1 MQRPAYPANEIARLK
16 DLFSHELLDTA
27 PDEFLDSVT
36 HLAQKVFHVKTVLI
50 SLIDANRQWFKSRQG
65 LDASET
71 PRDISF
77 CGHVILQDEIFEI
90 SDALEDQRFAHNP
103 LVTGNPLIR
112 FYVGI
117 PIKSARGNN
126 LGTLCMIDDHPR
138 TLTQEERAF
147 LVDFKNIIQ
156 TYIINQHQNKT
167 FQLIMD
173 SVQEGIIVHDRSGR
187 IVFINPAAH
196 DLLGDSLMPMFGQ
209 SSWTQGQESSKQ
221 TSSDMDEVNDIMIA
235 LHREVLP
242 HEGQTVLTKV
252 DGQKVQVHFQI
263 EPLIRGGILTN
274 TILVLQTD

>member
-1 MQRPAYPANEIARLK
+1 MQRPAYPVDEIARLK
-16 DLFSHELLDTA
+16 DLFSHELLDTT

-36 HLAQKVFHVKTVLI
+36 HLAQNVFHVKTVLI
-50 SLIDANRQWFKSRQG
+50 SLVDANRQWFKSRQG

-77 CGHVILQDEIFEI
+77 CGHVILQNDIFEI
-90 SDALEDQRFAHNP
+90 SDALEDQRFADNP

-117 PIKSARGNN
+117 PIKSARGLN
-126 LGTLCMIDDHPR
+126 LGTLCLIDDHPR
-138 TLTQEERAF
+138 TLTAQERAF

-196 DLLGDSLMPMFGQ
+196 DLLGDSLMPLFGQ
-209 SSWTQGQESSKQ
+209 TSWTRGKVSQQSASNMPEAN
-221 TSSDMDEVNDIMIA
+221 DMMIA

-242 HEGQTVLTKV
+242 YEGHTVLTKV
-252 DGQKVQVHFQI
+252 DGQKVQVYFQI

-274 TILVLQTD
+274 TILVLQAD